1 MIKDNIILG
10 TEDNQSFDKMQIAL
24 AIRNSSFE
32 GGLQCVLL
40 EDDVLKDC
48 ESCNLIPICE
58 GLERLADDY
67 LASAAKVVSSF
78 SFQ

>member
-32 GGLQCVLL
+32 GGLHCTLL
-40 EDDVLKDC
+40 EDNVIKSC
-48 ESCNLIPICE
+48 MNCNLKPICE
-58 GLERLADDY
+58 GLEGVIEDY
-67 LASAAKVVSSF
+67 LASTTRVVSSF